1 MSKDL
6 DQSVTQTQRR
16 RRVATIAA
24 VALLVVVIVI
34 FAFQNTEDA
43 EVDWIFWSVTGPL
56 VFVIFASALAG
67 FLLGVG
73 VVLLRRRRRSGD

>member
-1 MSKDL
+1 VSQDP
-6 DQSVTQTQRR
+6 DQAITQAQRR
-16 RRVATIAA
+16 RRVANIAA
-24 VALLVVVIVI
+24 VAVLVVVILI

-67 FLLGVG
+67 FLLGIG
-73 VVLLRRRRRSGD
+73 AVLLRRRRQRGS